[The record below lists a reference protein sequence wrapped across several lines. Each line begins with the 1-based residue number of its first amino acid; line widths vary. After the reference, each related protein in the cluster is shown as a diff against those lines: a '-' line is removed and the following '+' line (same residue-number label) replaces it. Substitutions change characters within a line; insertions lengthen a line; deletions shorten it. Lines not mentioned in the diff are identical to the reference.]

1 MTITTLPDLLE
12 LVGLLFLLAAVMV
25 LLWPVSVALAL
36 AVAGGILLGS
46 SWLVLRVARRRKRAS
61 S

>member
-1 MTITTLPDLLE
+1 MITTLTDLLE

-46 SWLVLRVARRRKRAS
+46 SWLVLRVSRRRKRAS

>member
-1 MTITTLPDLLE
+1 MITTLTDLLE